1 MDTEGAP
8 RPAGRPHPGAR
19 QYLGVA
25 AVLLVVTAVE
35 VAVYYVPAMRPV
47 LVPALLTLAVV
58 KFSLVA
64 LFFMHL
70 RMDGRLF
77 AWLFVTPLAIATLL
91 ILALMKLFGV
101 I

>member
-1 MDTEGAP
+1 MDVEASS
-8 RPAGRPHPGAR
+8 RPAGRPHRGAR

-25 AVLLVVTAVE
+25 AALLVITAGE
-35 VAVYYVPAMRPV
+35 VAIFYLRAMRPV
-47 LVPALLTLAVV
+47 LVPSLLTLAVV

-70 RMDGRLF
+70 RTDHRLF
-77 AWLFVTPLAIATLL
+77 AWLVVTPLVIATLL

-101 I
+101 L